1 VLVAL
6 PASELGS
13 GASPSTPGPR
23 RRIEGA
29 LILLV
34 DDEDAVRESGRR
46 LLEARGAR
54 TVACADGES
63 ALRVLRESRT
73 GFDAVVLD
81 LTMPGMDGMAVLREI
96 RALDPRLPVVLCSGY
111 RPPSDAF
118 PPDPYRVFASK
129 PYDLVEVTA
138 QALGL
143 PRLASPDASAPD
155 RVRASATRAAPPGS
169 SPRA

>member
-1 VLVAL
+1 MHNNLVLFVH
-6 PASELGS
+6 
-13 GASPSTPGPR
+13 
-23 RRIEGA
+23 
-29 LILLV
+29 
-34 DDEDAVRESGRR
+34 DDP
-46 LLEARGAR
+46 
-54 TVACADGES
+54 
-63 ALRVLRESRT
+63 VLRDLYGSIAPGLQGKYEIFTATSGKEGVQLLQQRT
-73 GFDAVVLD
+73 IDVVVSD
-81 LTMPGMDGMAVLREI
+81 LTKPGMDGMAVLREI

-155 RVRASATRAAPPGS
+155 RVRASASRAAPPGS